1 MAVYFMPRDRNNF
14 WWGGGRG
21 GGGVLDLIG
30 QALIQPML
38 QRDALAR
45 QYNYDNRLAQQK
57 HDLDLAMKN
66 AEWDRR
72 DYEARRFIEG
82 YNRDPRRSAGGGEM
96 LAFLPGLG
104 YKGNVSDV
112 AQWAL
117 PQMATIDQGN
127 QKTVAPIYSGGFIGN
142 GETYD
147 MGLSPKEAADVAIAK
162 RGADLAERKF
172 ADESARNWYI
182 ARQTARGG
190 GKAPD
195 PFAGIKSAADL
206 YEALS
211 KFNQGGDGG
220 IPGVSS
226 MGGNGAQTPDKLA
239 GTYDL
244 AQYFLRG
251 AIAQALGQA
260 PQGASS
266 FEDVLSANGGL
277 FGGPTLGYYNGGV
290 QPDTDMEDTATIVP
304 GRTPGGEDP
313 EYLGKLGLNPRG
325 WAALAEP
332 APQISDEAVRRYS
345 QKWGISEEDARN
357 ELSQF
362 VSM

>member
-14 WWGGGRG
+14 WWGGGR

-147 MGLSPKEAADVAIAK
+147 MGLSPKEAADVAIAN
-162 RGADLAERKF
+162 GVLIWQ
-172 ADESARNWYI
+172 SANS
-182 ARQTARGG
+182 QTKVPVTGILQDRPRVAG
-190 GKAPD
+190 GKRPTHS
-195 PFAGIKSAADL
+195 PELKVRLICTKRCQSLTKAATAA
-206 YEALS
+206 Y
-211 KFNQGGDGG
+211 
-220 IPGVSS
+220 
-226 MGGNGAQTPDKLA
+226 LA
-239 GTYDL
+239 FHL
-244 AQYFLRG
+244 
-251 AIAQALGQA
+251 
-260 PQGASS
+260 
-266 FEDVLSANGGL
+266 
-277 FGGPTLGYYNGGV
+277 
-290 QPDTDMEDTATIVP
+290 
-304 GRTPGGEDP
+304 
-313 EYLGKLGLNPRG
+313 
-325 WAALAEP
+325 WAATGLRRR
-332 APQISDEAVRRYS
+332 ISWQEHTIWHSIFCA
-345 QKWGISEEDARN
+345 AR
-357 ELSQF
+357 
-362 VSM
+362 

>member
-14 WWGGGRG
+14 WW

-66 AEWDRR
+66 AEWGRR
-72 DYEARRFIEG
+72 DYEANRFIEG

-195 PFAGIKSAADL
+195 LFAGIKSAADL

-211 KFNQGGDGG
+211 KFDQ
-220 IPGVSS
+220 
-226 MGGNGAQTPDKLA
+226 GGNGGMPGIPTLGGEGATSPVDVA
-239 GTYDL
+239 GALDL
-244 AQYFLRG
+244 AQRFLTGEIERVQG
-251 AIAQALGQA
+251 RV
-260 PQGASS
+260 PQNTPS
-266 FEDVLSANGGL
+266 FEDVLRANGGL
-277 FGGPTLGYYNGGV
+277 SGGSILGYYNTGAL
-290 QPDTDMEDTATIVP
+290 PDVDMDDTATI
-304 GRTPGGEDP
+304 TPQQQPTPTTQIGGGWVDNQ
-313 EYLGKLGLNPRG
+313 LIGLNPRG
-325 WAALAEP
+325 YGDERLDAQRRAAMVRQHA
-332 APQISDEAVRRYS
+332 QNRGISDEEALR
-345 QKWGISEEDARN
+345 
-357 ELSQF
+357 ELLGQ
-362 VSM
+362 